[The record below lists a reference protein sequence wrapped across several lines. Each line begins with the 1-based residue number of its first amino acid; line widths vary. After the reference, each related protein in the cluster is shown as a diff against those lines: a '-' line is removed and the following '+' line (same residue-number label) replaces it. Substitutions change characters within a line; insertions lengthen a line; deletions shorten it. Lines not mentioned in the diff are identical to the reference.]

1 MKAEDQ
7 LEALALLQK
16 HLQVQQGEPL
26 DQDREMIMAGVE
38 NLRQRLKQQ
47 ISFLLDHEFER
58 LLQAMYRM
66 DVSEPA
72 FKEALTLPTGPEIVE
87 RLTDLVLERE
97 MQKVATRRLYASAKI
112 NSL

>member
-7 LEALALLQK
+7 LEALALMQK
-16 HLQVQQGEPL
+16 HLQVQKGEPL
-26 DQDREMIMAGVE
+26 DQDQAMLMAGAE
-38 NLRQRLKQQ
+38 KLRQFLKQQ

-66 DVSEPA
+66 DVSETA
-72 FKEALTLPTGPEIVE
+72 FKEALALPTGPDIVE

-97 MQKVATRRLYASAKI
+97 MQKIATRRLYASAKVS
-112 NSL
+112 SL